1 MATLPLKGAFQGTLK
16 GALTGI
22 LDRSPSMNPAE
33 VANAMKHWRVL
44 LAAAASSMLG
54 VREGVARLL
63 GAPLKGSIP
72 GSFEGIYRVWV

>member
-1 MATLPLKGAFQGTLK
+1 
-16 GALTGI
+16 
-22 LDRSPSMNPAE
+22 MNPAE

-54 VREGVARLL
+54 VREGVARLI
-63 GAPLKGSIP
+63 GAPLKGSIS